1 MSTTPI
7 HRLGHL
13 GQSVWIDQIS
23 REMITSGDLERLKN
37 AGVTGLTSN
46 PTIFQ
51 KAIDASSD
59 YDDDL
64 FALAGEGL
72 GREAIF
78 ESVALDD
85 IRAACD
91 LMRPVYDAA
100 GGADGF
106 VSFEVS
112 PHLAHNAAETVSE
125 AKRLWASIDRPNVM
139 IKVPGTP
146 EGVPAFRSL
155 VAEGLNINVT
165 LLFAVDAYVDVANAY
180 VDGLEAYDK
189 AGGDVG
195 AVASVASFFVSRVDT
210 AADNA
215 LQALIDGGQTGLD
228 GLLGQAAV
236 ANARIAYSRYL
247 DIFQS
252 ARFQELK
259 KKGAKAQRCLWA
271 STSTKNPA
279 YSDVLYVQELIAPD
293 TVNTMPLDTIEAWN
307 DHGDARL
314 TLEDGMDGAP
324 SIIDRIESAG
334 ISFKEI
340 TDQLTVDGVKSFA
353 DSYDLLLANV
363 GEKSARLTAAAAS

>member
-1 MSTTPI
+1 M
-7 HRLGHL
+7 
-13 GQSVWIDQIS
+13 
-23 REMITSGDLERLKN
+23 
-37 AGVTGLTSN
+37 
-46 PTIFQ
+46 
-51 KAIDASSD
+51 
-59 YDDDL
+59 
-64 FALAGEGL
+64 
-72 GREAIF
+72 
-78 ESVALDD
+78 
-85 IRAACD
+85 
-91 LMRPVYDAA
+91 
-100 GGADGF
+100 
-106 VSFEVS
+106 
-112 PHLAHNAAETVSE
+112 SE
-125 AKRLWASIDRPNVM
+125 AKRLWELIDRPNVM

-146 EGVPAFRSL
+146 EGVPAFGSL

-165 LLFAVDAYVDVANAY
+165 LLFAVEAYVDVANAY
-180 VDGLEAYDK
+180 VAGLEAYDK

-215 LQALIDGGQTGLD
+215 LQAVVDGGETGLD
-228 GLLGQAAV
+228 DLLGQAAV

-252 ARFQELK
+252 SRFQQLK
-259 KKGAKAQRCLWA
+259 KKGAKEQRCLWA

-279 YSDVLYVQELIAPD
+279 YSDVLYVQELIAPN

-314 TLEDGMDGAP
+314 TLEEGMDGAP

-334 ISFKEI
+334 ISFREV

-363 GEKSARLTAAAAS
+363 AEKSARLTAAAAS

>member
-1 MSTTPI
+1 MSMTPI
-7 HRLGHL
+7 HKLGDL

-23 REMITSGDLERLKN
+23 REMITSGELELLRD

-64 FALAGEGL
+64 FALAGAGL
-72 GREAIF
+72 GPEAVF
-78 ESVALDD
+78 ESVALED

-112 PHLAHNAAETVSE
+112 PHLAHKTAETVSE
-125 AKRLWASIDRPNVM
+125 AKRLWELIDRPNIM

-146 EGVPAFRSL
+146 EGVPAFGSL

-215 LQALIDGGQTGLD
+215 LQAVVDGGETGLD
-228 GLLGQAAV
+228 DLLGQAAV

-252 ARFQELK
+252 SRFQQLK
-259 KKGAKAQRCLWA
+259 KKGAKEQRCLWA

-279 YSDVLYVQELIAPD
+279 YSDVLYVQELIAPN

-314 TLEDGMDGAP
+314 TLEEGMDGAP

-334 ISFKEI
+334 ISFREV

-363 GEKSARLTAAAAS
+363 AEKSARLTAAAAS

>member
-7 HRLGHL
+7 HKLGSL

-23 REMITSGDLERLKN
+23 RGMITSGELERLRD

-64 FALAGEGL
+64 SALTERGL
-72 GREAIF
+72 GAEAVF

-91 LMRPVYDAA
+91 LMRPVYEAA

-112 PHLAHNAAETVSE
+112 PHLAHMTAETISE
-125 AKRLWASIDRPNVM
+125 ARRLWDLIDRPNVM

-180 VDGLEAYDK
+180 IDGLEAYDK
-189 AGGDVG
+189 SGGDVG
-195 AVASVASFFVSRVDT
+195 SVASVASFFVSRVDT
-210 AADNA
+210 AADTA
-215 LQALIDGGQTGLD
+215 LQALIDGGRTELSD
-228 GLLGQAAV
+228 LLGQAAV

-247 DIFQS
+247 DIFGGS
-252 ARFQELK
+252 RFQALK
-259 KKGAKAQRCLWA
+259 AKGAREQRCLWA

-279 YSDVLYVQELIAPD
+279 YSDVLYVQELIAPN

-307 DHGDARL
+307 DHGDTRL
-314 TLEDGMDGAP
+314 TLEEGLDGAP
-324 SIIDRIESAG
+324 EIIDRIESAG

-340 TDQLTVDGVKSFA
+340 TDQLTIDGVKAFA
-353 DSYDLLLANV
+353 DSYDLLLADV
-363 GEKSARLTAAAAS
+363 AEKSARLTAAAAS

>member
-7 HRLGHL
+7 HKLGSL

-23 REMITSGDLERLKN
+23 RGMITSSELERLRD

-64 FALAGEGL
+64 TALADRGL
-72 GREAIF
+72 SAEAVF

-112 PHLAHNAAETVSE
+112 PHLAHMTAETIGE
-125 AKRLWASIDRPNVM
+125 ARRLWDLIDRPNVM

-180 VDGLEAYDK
+180 IDGLEAYDK
-189 AGGDVG
+189 SGGDVG
-195 AVASVASFFVSRVDT
+195 SVASVASFFVSRVDT
-210 AADNA
+210 SADTA
-215 LQALIDGGQTGLD
+215 LQSLIDGGQTGLAD
-228 GLLGQAAV
+228 LLGQAAV

-247 DIFQS
+247 DIFGGS
-252 ARFQELK
+252 RFQALRA
-259 KKGAKAQRCLWA
+259 KGAKEQRCLWA

-279 YSDVLYVQELIAPD
+279 YSDVLYVQELIAPN

-307 DHGDARL
+307 DHGDTRL
-314 TLEDGMDGAP
+314 TLEEGLDGAP
-324 SIIDRIESAG
+324 EIIHRIESAG

-340 TDQLTVDGVKSFA
+340 TDQLTIDGVKAFA
-353 DSYDLLLANV
+353 DSYDLLLSDV
-363 GEKSARLTAAAAS
+363 GKKSARLTAAAAS

>member
-7 HRLGHL
+7 HRLGDL

-23 REMITSGDLERLKN
+23 REMIESGELERLRDV
-37 AGVTGLTSN
+37 GITGLTSN

-51 KAIDASSD
+51 KAIGASTD

-64 FALAGEGL
+64 SALAGEGL

-112 PHLAHNAAETVSE
+112 PHLAHKTAETVSE
-125 AKRLWASIDRPNVM
+125 ARRLWELIDRPNVM

-146 EGVPAFRSL
+146 EGIPAFRSL
-155 VAEGLNINVT
+155 VAEGLNVNVT

-180 VDGLEAYDK
+180 VDGLEAYDR

-215 LQALIDGGQTGLD
+215 LQARIDGGRTGLD
-228 GLLGQAAV
+228 DLLGQAAV

-247 DIFQS
+247 NIFQGS
-252 ARFQELK
+252 RFQELK
-259 KKGAKAQRCLWA
+259 KKGANAQRCLWA

-279 YSDVLYVQELIAPD
+279 YSDILYVQELIAPN

-314 TLEDGMDGAP
+314 TLEEGMDDAP
-324 SIIDRIESAG
+324 AVIDRIESAG

-353 DSYDLLLANV
+353 DSFDLLLADV